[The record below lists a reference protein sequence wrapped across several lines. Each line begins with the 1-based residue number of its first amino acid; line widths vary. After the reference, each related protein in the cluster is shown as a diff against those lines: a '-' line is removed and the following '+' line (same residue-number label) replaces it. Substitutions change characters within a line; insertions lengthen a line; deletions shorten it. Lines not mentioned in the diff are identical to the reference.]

1 VSTILLSCL
10 LGALVGLGVFALIR
24 ALSPSRRSAAARVAE
39 IDAMR
44 AAGPAGGP
52 EPRPT
57 DLRGRIGHR
66 VALFYLEQGWELR
79 SLRSDLAVLDRSWE
93 SFLATKVML
102 SAFGLVFGPFVF
114 AAVLELGLGLNP
126 IIPVWLALL
135 FAIVFFFLPDLEVRR
150 DAAKKRKDL
159 RRVIGAYLDL
169 VSMNLAGGRG
179 LPEALMAAAEVSD
192 GWALLRIRNCLSDA
206 RITGTTQW
214 VALGRLGA
222 ELGIEELTDL
232 SVTLGL
238 VAGLARRDHAAP
250 RTRRDRGQG
259 RRELA
264 VHARRPAP
272 AVRGL
277 PRLSPVPRGHARVP
291 SCVSKPRHRTTRFVS
306 LERTWTMDGTNSFR
320 KVTHSVA
327 SFVKRRFDQARSRDG
342 RSRGASAVEWVI
354 ISAIVAAL
362 VAGVGYAISQA
373 VQTKTDKVQTCI
385 DKADTSKC

>member
-238 VAGLARRDHAAP
+238 VADDGAKVRESLASRAETMRH
-250 RTRRDRGQG
+250 
-259 RRELA
+259 RELA
-264 VHARRPAP
+264 EIEGKA
-272 AVRGL
+272 G
-277 PRLSPVPRGHARVP
+277 
-291 SCVSKPRHRTTRFVS
+291 
-306 LERTWTMDGTNSFR
+306 ENSQ
-320 KVTHSVA
+320 SM
-327 SFVKRRFDQARSRDG
+327 
-342 RSRGASAVEWVI
+342 
-354 ISAIVAAL
+354 L
-362 VAGVGYAISQA
+362 VAQLLLCAGFLVFLLFPAAMRVFQA
-373 VQTKTDKVQTCI
+373 
-385 DKADTSKC
+385 A